1 MIFSFIP
8 LTKPVNNSSIS
19 LEMDC
24 FVSGLYCAG
33 DISAK
38 EQELS
43 EQSAAKSQLSE
54 TIDKL
59 EKTLK
64 DQREVGTSLESEL
77 ETVNEK
83 LAKLQQDHE
92 NQMSLYQQLE
102 MEVAR
107 KSTELT
113 EKEDVE
119 LQIRSEVTRQ
129 TKELETLG
137 RKIAGLETV
146 KKDLERDKEKLKM
159 EAVEKNKEVEELQHQ
174 ALVDRK
180 NLNLLTNDKES
191 VEMKLERSAQNVKN
205 ETFKLKNME
214 GVKSDLQSQ
223 ILQLEEQQECQQRF
237 ISRYLSCHLA
247 ILARSSGNAL
257 I

>member
-1 MIFSFIP
+1 M
-8 LTKPVNNSSIS
+8 
-19 LEMDC
+19 
-24 FVSGLYCAG
+24 SGLYCAG

-137 RKIAGLETV
+137 RKITGLETV

-237 ISRYLSCHLA
+237 ISRYLCHLA
-247 ILARSSGNAL
+247 RSNGNAL
-257 I
+257 ICAMI